1 MNEGINCSMTKGG
14 NSHINGAE
22 LAHLSWGFGLH
33 PKKKKLKWRR
43 AEERLIVYVL
53 RAMAYSIYVLYVLIE
68 A

>member
-33 PKKKKLKWRR
+33 PKKKIKM
-43 AEERLIVYVL
+43 AEDRG
-53 RAMAYSIYVLYVLIE
+53 E
-68 A
+68 ADCICFKSNGI

>member
-1 MNEGINCSMTKGG
+1 MTKGG
-14 NSHINGAE
+14 KSHINGAE

-33 PKKKKLKWRR
+33 PNKKKLKWRR
-43 AEERLIVYVL
+43 SEERLIVYVL